1 MTEVEVGK
9 DLIDKAEL
17 RSSAV
22 SKTSTLLHKYGSEK
36 KRIFEGYLGE
46 EIVKEYLGIPS
57 VDDDYEYD
65 LISNKGKRLEVKT
78 ISCKFKPH
86 DDYLCTVNSS
96 YLDSVR
102 KQDADYYVFIRVLN
116 SYDTA
121 WLLGY
126 IECDK
131 FFELGNFIEK
141 GTDMGKF
148 KFVKANATVLPIYK
162 LNQF

>member
-1 MTEVEVGK
+1 MIEVEVSK

-17 RSSAV
+17 RASAV
-22 SKTSTLLHKYGSEK
+22 SRTSTLLHKYGSEK

-46 EIVKEYLGIPS
+46 EIVKEYLNIES
-57 VDDDYEYD
+57 IDDDYEYD

-78 ISCKFKPH
+78 ISCSFKPH
-86 DDYLCTVNSS
+86 NDYLCTVNSS

-102 KQDADYYVFIRVLN
+102 KQSADYYVFLRVLN
-116 SYDTA
+116 SYDKA

>member
-1 MTEVEVGK
+1 MMEVEVGK

-65 LISNKGKRLEVKT
+65 LISN
-78 ISCKFKPH
+78 P
-86 DDYLCTVNSS
+86 
-96 YLDSVR
+96 
-102 KQDADYYVFIRVLN
+102 
-116 SYDTA
+116 
-121 WLLGY
+121 
-126 IECDK
+126 
-131 FFELGNFIEK
+131 
-141 GTDMGKF
+141 
-148 KFVKANATVLPIYK
+148 
-162 LNQF
+162 

>member
-1 MTEVEVGK
+1 MIEIEVNKE
-9 DLIDKAEL
+9 LIDRAKS
-17 RSSAV
+17 RTSSV
-22 SKTSTLLHKYGSEK
+22 SRTSTLLHKYGSEK

-46 EIVKEYLGIPS
+46 EIVKDYLDIRNI
-57 VDDDYEYD
+57 DDDYEYD

-102 KQDADYYVFIRVLN
+102 KQDADYYVFLRVLN
-116 SYDTA
+116 NYETA

-126 IECDK
+126 IECSK

-162 LNQF
+162 LNKF

>member
-1 MTEVEVGK
+1 MMEVEVGK

-96 YLDSVR
+96 LSGLGKKAGCGLLCVL
-102 KQDADYYVFIRVLN
+102 RVLN

>member
-1 MTEVEVGK
+1 
-9 DLIDKAEL
+9 
-17 RSSAV
+17 
-22 SKTSTLLHKYGSEK
+22 
-36 KRIFEGYLGE
+36 
-46 EIVKEYLGIPS
+46 
-57 VDDDYEYD
+57 
-65 LISNKGKRLEVKT
+65 
-78 ISCKFKPH
+78 
-86 DDYLCTVNSS
+86 
-96 YLDSVR
+96 
-102 KQDADYYVFIRVLN
+102 VFLRVLN
-116 SYDTA
+116 SYDKA

>member
-1 MTEVEVGK
+1 
-9 DLIDKAEL
+9 
-17 RSSAV
+17 
-22 SKTSTLLHKYGSEK
+22 
-36 KRIFEGYLGE
+36 
-46 EIVKEYLGIPS
+46 
-57 VDDDYEYD
+57 
-65 LISNKGKRLEVKT
+65 
-78 ISCKFKPH
+78 
-86 DDYLCTVNSS
+86 
-96 YLDSVR
+96 
-102 KQDADYYVFIRVLN
+102 VLN
-116 SYDTA
+116 SYETA

>member
-1 MTEVEVGK
+1 MIEVEVSK

-17 RSSAV
+17 RASAV
-22 SKTSTLLHKYGSEK
+22 SRTSTLLHKYGSEK

-46 EIVKEYLGIPS
+46 EIVKEYLDIES
-57 VDDDYEYD
+57 IDDDYEYD

-78 ISCKFKPH
+78 ISCSFKPH
-86 DDYLCTVNSS
+86 DDYFCTVNSS

-102 KQDADYYVFIRVLN
+102 KQSADYYVFLRVLN
-116 SYDTA
+116 SYDKA